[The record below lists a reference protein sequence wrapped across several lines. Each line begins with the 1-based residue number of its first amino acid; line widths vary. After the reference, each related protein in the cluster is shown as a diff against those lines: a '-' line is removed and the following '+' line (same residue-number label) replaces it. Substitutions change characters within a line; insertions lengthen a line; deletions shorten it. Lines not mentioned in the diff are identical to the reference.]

1 MLRSVMRIAS
11 VSAVATIA
19 ALGSTRAQSLSN
31 AEKIYA
37 ELAALPASERGKR
50 IEDGARRE
58 GKLVMV
64 HTLRGALGAGHVDLF
79 RKRYPWL
86 ALDVAGEV
94 GSQDAAERL
103 LAEEAAGRHL
113 TDVIITA
120 VMDLAELIRRDYVA
134 RYPTPAVAAILPPY
148 RAFIDRENKWI
159 PWFWSEHGIS
169 YNTTLVPKDKAPK
182 AWNDLCNPFF
192 KGSVSFDPAEN
203 RFLSGLNA
211 MLGEDGTRALFEC
224 IGKNDPIIQRGH
236 TQRMELMLA
245 GDHMVQGDNYLYHGV
260 AMARKNPRAP
270 YAIVYSAPII

>member
-120 VMDLAELIRRDYVA
+120 VMDLA
-134 RYPTPAVAAILPPY
+134 
-148 RAFIDRENKWI
+148 
-159 PWFWSEHGIS
+159 
-169 YNTTLVPKDKAPK
+169 
-182 AWNDLCNPFF
+182 
-192 KGSVSFDPAEN
+192 
-203 RFLSGLNA
+203 
-211 MLGEDGTRALFEC
+211 
-224 IGKNDPIIQRGH
+224 
-236 TQRMELMLA
+236 
-245 GDHMVQGDNYLYHGV
+245 
-260 AMARKNPRAP
+260 
-270 YAIVYSAPII
+270 